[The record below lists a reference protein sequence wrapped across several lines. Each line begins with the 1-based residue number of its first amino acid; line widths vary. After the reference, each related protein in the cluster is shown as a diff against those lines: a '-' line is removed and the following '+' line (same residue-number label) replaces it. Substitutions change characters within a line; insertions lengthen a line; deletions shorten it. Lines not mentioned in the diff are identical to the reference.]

1 MEQVGKGG
9 NAGEHCCRMH
19 GAKREASLLS
29 TLWNRESSRP
39 ASCRHQYVS
48 GN

>member
-9 NAGEHCCRMH
+9 NAEDHCCRLH

-29 TLWNRESSRP
+29 TLRNRGSSRP
-39 ASCRHQYVS
+39 ASCRHQNVS